1 MTGFFLKIFV
11 NIPLLFFFL
20 LPSNFFIPQSI
31 NDNNPEL
38 CFVVYSK
45 NSLYGLN
52 LDNSFGEIRFRIET
66 QNQRRVLFI
75 DQFKSDAYQT
85 VAAMN
90 DQGTFISYFFFDDQI
105 SQISPTNFTEIF
117 GSLLFDQISIPSA
130 ENINL
135 LSKSFLINNSS
146 QVFADENQKGYIIRT
161 INGNSEILEIQNHS
175 LVNNGLDL
183 TTQSNGL
190 LNDFYHPFQQK
201 KRVETEINKRISE
214 FSIQDGFVVLENA
227 QPQQDMIAS
236 VVFDPENNFIY
247 LAFDKDFSRIWLI
260 NLDGETI
267 ETFSGFERYHKGNI
281 PKIGITANDLRILNF
296 SNEGL
301 MVRIIIGAIGILII
315 ILATIFVHIQFK
327 KIFQLFSNVF
337 FW

>member
-11 NIPLLFFFL
+11 NIPLLFIFF
-20 LPSNFFIPQSI
+20 LPSNFFIPQTIS
-31 NDNNPEL
+31 DNNPEL

-45 NSLYGLN
+45 NAVYGLN
-52 LDNSFGEIRFRIET
+52 LDNSVGEIRFRIET
-66 QNQRRVLFI
+66 QNQHRVLFI

-85 VAAMN
+85 VAAIN

-117 GSLLFDQISIPSA
+117 GLLLFDQISIPSA
-130 ENINL
+130 ENIHL
-135 LSKSFLINNSS
+135 LSNSLLIDNSS

-161 INGNSEILEIQNHS
+161 INGNSEVLENKNPS
-175 LVNNGLDL
+175 LINNGLNL
-183 TTQSNGL
+183 TTPSSGSING
-190 LNDFYHPFQQK
+190 FYHPYQQK
-201 KRVETEINKRISE
+201 KRVASEINKRISE
-214 FSIQDGFVVLENA
+214 FSIQDGFVVLESA
-227 QPQQDMIAS
+227 QSQQDMIAS
-236 VVFDPENNFIY
+236 VVFDPENNLIY
-247 LAFDKDFSRIWLI
+247 LAFDKDFSKIWLI

-281 PKIGITANDLRILNF
+281 PNIGITANDLRILNF

-315 ILATIFVHIQFK
+315 ILATILVHIRFK
-327 KIFQLFSNVF
+327 KIFQ
-337 FW
+337 